1 MLPFPSAFKE
11 TLALHRDR
19 LRQRGA
25 SFLFESSWKKPYSDR
40 GVRGLVERHNPEEHM
55 RCELALESSSSLAPC
70 SMRLPAPLPQEND
83 CE

>member
-1 MLPFPSAFKE
+1 MLAFPSAFKE
-11 TLALHRDR
+11 TLALHHDR

-40 GVRGLVERHNPEEHM
+40 GVRRLLERHNPEEHM
-55 RCELALESSSSLAPC
+55 RCELALESSSSLGLC
-70 SMRLPAPLPQEND
+70 SMRLPVPPPKENN